1 MASKPVKPLDW
12 THWRPEELV
21 FYFAKES
28 QLVVRNFVFLIEIVA
43 NT

>member
-28 QLVVRNFVFLIEIVA
+28 QLVVSKVYRDHDFGL
-43 NT
+43 